1 VMVAKTLGRRLHAT
15 AIELRG
21 ERLSV
26 RLGADTSLAPEYAAK
41 LATTTKGR
49 LRLAGPDRIVA
60 KLEGGG
66 DETRLRRAAE
76 VMAELCAALP
86 AS

>member
-1 VMVAKTLGRRLHAT
+1 MVCKTLGRRLHAT

-26 RLGADTSLAPEYAAK
+26 RLGHDTALPAEHAAK
-41 LATTTKGR
+41 LATATKGR
-49 LRLAGPDRIVA
+49 LKLAGPDRIVA
-60 KLEGGG
+60 KLEGGS

-86 AS
+86 ATR